1 MPLTNIIILALLA
14 VAAIAAM
21 GLGWMISKK
30 NGTAVNRD

>member
-30 NGTAVNRD
+30 TAQPGWD